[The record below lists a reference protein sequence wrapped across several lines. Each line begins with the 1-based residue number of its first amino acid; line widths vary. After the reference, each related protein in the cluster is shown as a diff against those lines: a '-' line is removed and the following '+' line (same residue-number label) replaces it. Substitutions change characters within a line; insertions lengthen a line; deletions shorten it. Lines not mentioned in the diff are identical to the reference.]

1 MLKFIIPVEP
11 SNEICNS
18 LMQPIEKNEL
28 GFSFFFI
35 SVVSSLLLIL
45 NCLVTA
51 GVFTVLERKILAGVQ
66 RRSGPITA
74 RPAGLSQFLADG
86 GKLAPKQLVL
96 PRYTQLFLFLLGPVL
111 LLTFALLQWG
121 LVPLNKFSSFSNNLE
136 FGLLLSLMLS
146 SLSVIAMI
154 GASWAANSKYPFLA
168 SLRSVSL
175 LISYELIFSFMTLI
189 FSFLTG
195 ALSLFQISVFQD
207 YYKVSFLFFLFPL
220 FFCYIII
227 ALMETNRAPF
237 DIAEAESELG
247 AGYNTEHSSLV
258 FALFFLAEYLNMALM
273 ALLGCT
279 FFVGTAYSTW
289 LNFFFILFF
298 MLGFI
303 LIRGIVPRYRF
314 DHIMQIGWKQLL
326 PVIMGFFL
334 FVIGLFMVTPSFLV
348 VQEVPYGIQ
357 SLQHNFF
364 IFHPMEVFYKAT
376 NYTVGFLSSTIFYPA
391 DEKYGL
397 VIGDDLVFPISQVWE
412 LFTERPAF
420 LSLQPLTFTE
430 LPLYV
435 SYYTVDV
442 LGAYRNPLFTGQAF
456 GAVVETYFI
465 RRDFNTNVFCIRNL
479 SDIYDNFLEL
489 VSETALFTSSV

>member
-1 MLKFIIPVEP
+1 
-11 SNEICNS
+11 
-18 LMQPIEKNEL
+18 
-28 GFSFFFI
+28 
-35 SVVSSLLLIL
+35 
-45 NCLVTA
+45 LVTA

-96 PRYTQLFLFLLGPVL
+96 PRYTQIFLFLLGPVL

-154 GASWAANSKYPFLA
+154 GASWAANSKYPFIA

-175 LISYELIFSFMTLI
+175 LISYELIFSFLTLI

-207 YYKVSFLFFLFPL
+207 YYRISFLFFLFPL

-247 AGYNTEHSSLV
+247 AGYNTEHSALV

-289 LNFFFILFF
+289 FNFFFILAF

-334 FVIGLFMVTPSFLV
+334 FVIGLFMVTTSFLV
-348 VQEVPYGIQ
+348 AQEVHYRIQ

-364 IFHPMEVFYKAT
+364 IFHPVEVFYNSAN
-376 NYTVGFLSSTIFYPA
+376 NYPVGFLASSVFFPQ
-391 DEKYGL
+391 DEKSGL
-397 VIGDDLVFPISQVWE
+397 IIADDIVVPVSQFWE
-412 LFTERPAF
+412 LFTERRAHLF
-420 LSLQPLTFTE
+420 LQPRTITE
-430 LPLYV
+430 LPIYV
-435 SYYTVDV
+435 SHYMADF
-442 LGAYRNPLFTGQAF
+442 LGMHRNPLFTGQDF
-456 GAVVETYFI
+456 GFVVETYFI
-465 RRDFNTNVFCIRNL
+465 HRDSTTNVFCIRNL
-479 SDIYDNFLEL
+479 SDIYDSFLEL